1 MKTAQVLNFFFKG
14 EGKAGLL
21 KKIDQEFECLPEKA
35 TYNVGVTGVAISED
49 GKPKDIYQSL
59 ESFLPRI
66 LRTLES
72 LSEQGLLNEDLCNE
86 LHQITQDFPG
96 YKQCP
101 SKPTI
106 EDNGAPKF
114 LSQEKRAVY
123 YNRIAKTRARTAT
136 RDICSARRGHCLC
149 KHLAECL
156 KIDCARP

>member
-49 GKPKDIYQSL
+49 GKPKDAYQSL
-59 ESFLPRI
+59 ESFLLRI
-66 LRTLES
+66 LQSLES

-86 LHQITQDFPG
+86 LRQIAQDFPEC
-96 YKQCP
+96 KQCP
-101 SKPTI
+101 SEQTV
-106 EDNGAPKF
+106 ENNGAPKF

-123 YNRIAKTRARTAT
+123 YNRIAESRSRTST
-136 RDICSARRGHCLC
+136 RDICSARRGRCLC

-156 KIDCARP
+156 KKDCAGL